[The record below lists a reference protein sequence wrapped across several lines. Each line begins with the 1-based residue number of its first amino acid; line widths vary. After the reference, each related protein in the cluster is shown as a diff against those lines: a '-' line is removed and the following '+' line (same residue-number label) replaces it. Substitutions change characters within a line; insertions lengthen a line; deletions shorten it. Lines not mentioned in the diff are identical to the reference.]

1 MNFTNANIT
10 GLSHVGVIAGCASN
24 VEINSCKISG
34 STVYAKA
41 NDNDGGNYVGLF
53 VGQVNCSTSEK
64 TTITSCSINDTNT
77 VKGIHRFAGFIG
89 FVEDWNEDNNRFV
102 FTSNNLNGTLKLE
115 YDTENTYG
123 TSHAYGSFYSNDD
136 ITLAESNKT
145 NGSVTNPKI

>member
-41 NDNDGGNYVGLF
+41 SDGDGGNYVGLF

-89 FVEDWNEDNNRFV
+89 FVEDWNEDNNRFE

-123 TSHAYGSFYSNDD
+123 TSHAYGPFYSNDD

-145 NGSVTNPKI
+145 NGSVTNPTM